1 MKMLEEDKMKP
12 AEIEIRDLKKES
24 AEVLNKLM
32 NLDDFLQDHEGG
44 LEYEQKRLLRVQRT
58 ILRSY
63 YEVLEQRIY
72 AFKAEKD

>member
-1 MKMLEEDKMKP
+1 MKS
-12 AEIEIRDLKKES
+12 EILKKES

-63 YEVLEQRIY
+63 YEVIEQRIY

>member
-1 MKMLEEDKMKP
+1 MKP

-24 AEVLNKLM
+24 AEVLSKLI

-63 YEVLEQRIY
+63 YEVLKQRIY

>member
-1 MKMLEEDKMKP
+1 MKP

-44 LEYEQKRLLRVQRT
+44 LKYEQKRLLRVQRT

-63 YEVLEQRIY
+63 YEVIEQRIY

>member
-1 MKMLEEDKMKP
+1 MLEEDKMKP

>member
-1 MKMLEEDKMKP
+1 MKP
-12 AEIEIRDLKKES
+12 KEIAIHDLQEES
-24 AEVLNKLM
+24 AEVLTKLM

-44 LEYEQKRLLRVQRT
+44 IEYEQKRLLRIQRT

-63 YEVLEQRIY
+63 YEVLKQRIY